1 MDKSKYKIEARH
13 RDAGHILVLG
23 VSMLVKLKKK
33 VQEYQKAKVENTGP
47 VVPSLVSGV
56 RGSWSHGLKE

>member
-1 MDKSKYKIEARH
+1 
-13 RDAGHILVLG
+13 
-23 VSMLVKLKKK
+23 MLVKLKKK

-56 RGSWSHGLKE
+56 GGSWSHGLKE